1 MTTPGEPQ
9 AANHNPFALLRRITC
24 QGVGV
29 WEERVPEESGSTS
42 SSAPPARR
50 WVGSAT
56 WPGPR
61 RGSAPS
67 RQGKY
72 YLSYSAYRET
82 WRRLYWAFLSCLSPM
97 MPRGSIRIKRFCM
110 FRFYLY
116 SLLMTLHVSRRPEQ
130 VHGPTETPLNENA
143 LGLVSQAATQR
154 WGAWT
159 QRALRS
165 GSHQGPESRTGTCG
179 ALRVVWFCT
188 QTLHCWS
195 ETARAPAG
203 GAQRVWAAPTGAAT
217 RSRPVGIKTSSQSIW
232 KKKHKHH
239 RFDSFVKNTIFKNEY
254 VFPIQCRTA
263 GTMKY
268 CWLIFFLHQI
278 NKTKLF
284 LYKTVNKH
292 SKHPILNQIKRFT
305 EN

>member
-165 GSHQGPESRTGTCG
+165 GSHQGPESRTGTCA

-203 GAQRVWAAPTGAAT
+203 RAQRVWAAPTGAAT

-232 KKKHKHH
+232 KKNINIT
-239 RFDSFVKNTIFKNEY
+239 DSTRLLKTQYLKTSICSQYNAEQLEQWNIVDWFFFCIRLIKQNYFCIKQLTNIPN
-254 VFPIQCRTA
+254 IQFSIR
-263 GTMKY
+263 
-268 CWLIFFLHQI
+268 
-278 NKTKLF
+278 
-284 LYKTVNKH
+284 
-292 SKHPILNQIKRFT
+292 
-305 EN
+305 